1 MKIRSTLKD
10 LTLIIIGN
18 FLLASSVGFFI
29 LPYKVLSGGVAGIA
43 VALEPLTQIA
53 AQYWIYILI
62 IGLFLLGSLFL
73 GRKFALHTALSSFLY
88 PIFLTYIT
96 SLNWNVGVHVEPL
109 LASLYGGLLA
119 GIGVGMV
126 FRTGASTGGMDVPP
140 LIVNKYFG
148 IPVSK
153 MVLVFDALTVLLGF
167 TVYGLEAV
175 LIGLISVWACAYSL
189 DKVLLFGGQEARSVM
204 IISDSY
210 REITQAIHDFLD
222 RGTTL
227 LEAEGG
233 YTGDARKIVLS
244 VISKNQYPELVK
256 VVSMIDKNA
265 FIIVTD
271 ANEVKGNGFSFDYK
285 V

>member
-1 MKIRSTLKD
+1 MKVRSFFSD
-10 LTLIIIGN
+10 LTLVLIGN
-18 FLLASSVGFFI
+18 FFLACSVGFFI

-43 VALEPLTQIA
+43 VALEPITRIPA
-53 AQYWIYILI
+53 TYWIYVLI
-62 IGLFLLGSLFL
+62 IGLFLIGSIFL
-73 GRKFALHTALSSFLY
+73 GKKFAVHTALSSFLY
-88 PIFLTYIT
+88 PVFLTYIT
-96 SLNWNVGVHVEPL
+96 SLNWNVGVDVDPL

-140 LIVNKYFG
+140 LVVNKYTG

-153 MVLVFDALTVLLGF
+153 LVLVVDALTVLLGF
-167 TVYGLEAV
+167 SVYGLQAV
-175 LIGLISVWACAYSL
+175 LIGLISVWACAYAL
-189 DKVLLFGGQEARSVM
+189 DKVMLFGGQEARSVM
-204 IISDSY
+204 IISNSY
-210 REITQAIHDFLD
+210 RQITQAIHDFLD

-233 YTGDARKIVLS
+233 YTGDERKIVLS

-256 VVSMIDKNA
+256 VVSMIDKDA

-271 ANEVKGNGFSFDYK
+271 ATEVKGNGFSFDYK

>member
-1 MKIRSTLKD
+1 MKIRSMFKD
-10 LTLIIIGN
+10 IALVIIGN
-18 FLLASSVGFFI
+18 FILASSVGFFI
-29 LPYKVLSGGVAGIA
+29 LPYRVLSGGVAGIA
-43 VALEPLTQIA
+43 VALEPITHIA
-53 AQYWIYILI
+53 AQLWIYILI
-62 IGLFLLGSLFL
+62 IGLFIIGSIFL
-73 GRKFALHTALSSFLY
+73 GRKFAVHTALSSFLY

-119 GIGVGMV
+119 GIGVGLV

-140 LIVNKYFG
+140 LVVNKYFG
-148 IPVSK
+148 VPVSK
-153 MVLVFDALTVLLGF
+153 MVLLFDALTVLLGF
-167 TVYGLEAV
+167 SVFGLEAV
-175 LIGLISVWACAYSL
+175 LIGLISVWACAFSL

-244 VISKNQYPELVK
+244 VINKNQYPELVK

>member
-1 MKIRSTLKD
+1 MKFRATLKD
-10 LTLIIIGN
+10 LTLVIIGN
-18 FLLASSVGFFI
+18 FLLACSVGFFI

-43 VALEPLTQIA
+43 VALEPLTNIA

-62 IGLFLLGSLFL
+62 LGLFVLGSLFL
-73 GRKFALHTALSSFLY
+73 GRKFAVHTALSSFLY

-140 LIVNKYFG
+140 LIINKYFG
-148 IPVSK
+148 VPVSK
-153 MVLVFDALTVLLGF
+153 MVLLFDALTVLLGF
-167 TVYGLEAV
+167 SVYGLEAV
-175 LIGLISVWACAYSL
+175 LIGLISVWACTYSL

-233 YTGDARKIVLS
+233 YTGDSRKIVLS

>member
-43 VALEPLTQIA
+43 VALEPLTKIA

>member
-148 IPVSK
+148 VPVSK

>member
-10 LTLIIIGN
+10 LTIVIIGN
-18 FLLASSVGFFI
+18 FLLACSVGFFI

-43 VALEPLTQIA
+43 VALEPITHIA

-62 IGLFLLGSLFL
+62 IGLFGIGSIFL
-73 GRKFALHTALSSFLY
+73 GRKFAVHTALSSFLY
-88 PIFLTYIT
+88 PVFLTYIT
-96 SLNWNVGVHVEPL
+96 SLGWNVGVSVEPL

-140 LIVNKYFG
+140 LVVNKYFG
-148 IPVSK
+148 VPVSK
-153 MVLVFDALTVLLGF
+153 MVLIFDGLTVLLGF
-167 TVYGLEAV
+167 WVYGLEAV

-189 DKVLLFGGQEARSVM
+189 DKILLFGGQEARSVM

-233 YTGDARKIVLS
+233 YTGDSRKIVLS